1 MMKKGASLMFGQFQ
15 EIYELAK
22 PFLDTRNNDIHMK
35 VSYAFCNK
43 LLETEGG
50 VQSVAK
56 PAIILHDVGWKMVPE
71 ELQLKAFGPIDY
83 DRTINRIHEVEGA
96 RIAREILEQL
106 GWDAVVI
113 DEIAEIILGHDSRK
127 TPLSTSDAVV
137 KDADKLWRYS
147 SEALVID
154 CERFG
159 IDPAIHVEW
168 LGKQI
173 DGWFITDTGVKL
185 AREELQ
191 SRFTSLPVQKNTS
204 NQT

>member
-1 MMKKGASLMFGQFQ
+1 MTKKGVSQMFGQFQ

-35 VSYAFCNK
+35 VSYRFCEK

-50 VQSVAK
+50 VESVAK
-56 PAIILHDVGWKMVPE
+56 PAIILHDVGWKMVSE
-71 ELQLKAFGPIDY
+71 ELQLKAFGPINY

-106 GWDAVVI
+106 GWDAAVI
-113 DEIAEIILGHDSRK
+113 AEIAEIILGHDSREAQ
-127 TPLSTSDAVV
+127 LSASDAVV

-147 SEALVID
+147 REALVID
-154 CERFG
+154 CERFC
-159 IDPAIHVEW
+159 IDPGVHVGW

-173 DGWFITDTGVKL
+173 DGWFITESGIRL
-185 AREELQ
+185 AREELK
-191 SRFTSLPVQKNTS
+191 SRLAGLRNHSTI
-204 NQT
+204 